1 MKVYELMERLA
12 GMPAGAEIVASTTMT
27 DEELC
32 ENEVLEQTEAGENLY
47 SVTGRVDALE
57 KVNDSRVYLYMDLR
71 ASV

>member
-12 GMPAGAEIVASTTMT
+12 GMPAGAEIVARTTMT

-32 ENEVLEQTEAGENLY
+32 ENDVLEQTEAGENLY
-47 SVTGRVDALE
+47 SVTGRVDDLE
-57 KVNDSRVYLYMDLR
+57 KANDSRVYLYMDLR